1 MSTDTGFRVFSSNK
15 DLNEIFA
22 PRTSAARAKT
32 KCQLSNDQDLSDIFE
47 PYVSGPKAPQT
58 GITLEDQVT
67 DLCDVFAPKI
77 RMFTLST
84 LENYSSG
91 VPFAG
96 FIQGTAS
103 ANLGV
108 GYVTAYQFTTGNPP
122 VLFKTTDFG
131 ANFSKITVPNGTI
144 RGVATNQS
152 NNMLVISYS
161 SVSRS
166 QYSSNGGST
175 FSNFG
180 SAATCISCIM
190 PRQHGNNFVIQNV
203 NNATNYTWSA
213 SNYTT
218 NNSYSSLPSSHRTNS
233 ISGANSISDRPNL
246 FVTTS
251 TGLAV
256 YRNSDE
262 AVITTASTGTNTLV
276 VINNEDG
283 SANYVG
289 TCCNASNTR
298 NFIVN
303 RTTGTTGGRIYV
315 AHLWNDTFGS
325 VPGSPIALW
334 RQISTSSEGKVVCAV
349 ADTLI
354 YLSTDYGATWSNIPY
369 TPALQSTE
377 TFRYVT
383 VSPDEKFIVIG
394 TNGTSTG
401 IARVF
406 YCVL

>member
-32 KCQLSNDQDLSDIFE
+32 NCSLSNDQDLSDIFE

-108 GYVTAYQFTTGNPP
+108 GYVTAFQFTTGNPP

-131 ANFSKITVPNGTI
+131 ANFSKITVPNGAI

-152 NNMLVISYS
+152 NNMLVISYAT
-161 SVSRS
+161 VSTS
-166 QYSSNGGST
+166 QYSNNGGST
-175 FSNFG
+175 FSNYG
-180 SAATCISCIM
+180 STVFYTSCIM
-190 PRQHGNNFVIQNV
+190 TRNHGNNLVIQNV

-213 SNYTT
+213 SYSR

-246 FVTTS
+246 FVTTG

-256 YRNSDE
+256 YRNRDE

-283 SANYVG
+283 TANYVG

-298 NFIVN
+298 NFILN

-315 AHLWNDTFGS
+315 SHLWNGTFGS

-349 ADTLI
+349 ANTLI

-394 TNGTSTG
+394 TNGESTG